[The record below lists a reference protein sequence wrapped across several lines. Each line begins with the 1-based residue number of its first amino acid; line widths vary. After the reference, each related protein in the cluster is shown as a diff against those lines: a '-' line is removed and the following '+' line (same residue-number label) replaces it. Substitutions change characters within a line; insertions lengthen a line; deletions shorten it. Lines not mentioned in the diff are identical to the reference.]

1 MIRSH
6 VPYIN
11 KSFVFATLFR
21 IGRLMTLTMFILC
34 SGLLILLT
42 TTFNTYES
50 SAQDPINV
58 PIDNPINV
66 PLPNPEDDN
75 TITTPADPIKDPA
88 PPIESDPAPPIESDP
103 APPIESDPAPPIES
117 DPAPPIESDPAPP
130 IESDPAPPIESD
142 PAPPI
147 ESEPPISPEEPN
159 PQAPTCNRGFGDEG
173 ETCVGG
179 IPHTVTAIPTLSE
192 WGLIAMAGILGI
204 VGFMVI
210 RRRKASA

>member
-66 PLPNPEDDN
+66 PLPNPGDDN
-75 TITTPADPIKDPA
+75 TIITTPADPIKGPA
-88 PPIESDPAPPIESDP
+88 PPIESDPAPPIETD
-103 APPIESDPAPPIES
+103 PIESDPIESDPIDSETDPIES
-117 DPAPPIESDPAPP
+117 DPID
-130 IESDPAPPIESD
+130 
-142 PAPPI
+142 
-147 ESEPPISPEEPN
+147 SETEPE
-159 PQAPTCNRGFGDEG
+159 
-173 ETCVGG
+173 
-179 IPHTVTAIPTLSE
+179 VTNVPTLSE

>member
-66 PLPNPEDDN
+66 PLPNPGDDN
-75 TITTPADPIKDPA
+75 TIITTPADPIKGPA
-88 PPIESDPAPPIESDP
+88 PPIESDPAPPIETD
-103 APPIESDPAPPIES
+103 PIESDPIESDPIDSETDPIES
-117 DPAPPIESDPAPP
+117 DPIDSETDPIESGPIDSETDPIDSETDPIESDP
-130 IESDPAPPIESD
+130 ID
-142 PAPPI
+142 
-147 ESEPPISPEEPN
+147 SETEPE
-159 PQAPTCNRGFGDEG
+159 
-173 ETCVGG
+173 
-179 IPHTVTAIPTLSE
+179 VTNVPTLSE

>member
-66 PLPNPEDDN
+66 PLPNPGDDN
-75 TITTPADPIKDPA
+75 TIITTPADPIKGPA
-88 PPIESDPAPPIESDP
+88 PPIESDPAPPIETD
-103 APPIESDPAPPIES
+103 PIESDPIDSETDPIES
-117 DPAPPIESDPAPP
+117 DPIDSETDPIDSETDPIDSETDPIDSETDPIESETDPIESETDPIESDP
-130 IESDPAPPIESD
+130 ID
-142 PAPPI
+142 
-147 ESEPPISPEEPN
+147 SETEPE
-159 PQAPTCNRGFGDEG
+159 
-173 ETCVGG
+173 
-179 IPHTVTAIPTLSE
+179 VTNVPTLSE